1 MFKLLTRILLLTL
14 AAALTVPAT
23 AAPAQKSRWEQV
35 ETAPGDLS
43 EELAV
48 VVRDNYIYVTVYRPT
63 AVKLFTILGQP
74 VSQVTLPAG
83 TSRFKVAGVVFYSH
97 QAVTKPRIK
106 TINTPRV
113 MQPIN

>member
-48 VVRDNYIYVTVYRPT
+48 VVRDIYIYVTVYRPT

-83 TSRFKVAGVVFYSH
+83 TSRFKVAARGIYILKAGS
-97 QAVTKPRIK
+97 TTRRI
-106 TINTPRV
+106 TI
-113 MQPIN
+113 

>member
-1 MFKLLTRILLLTL
+1 MFKLLMRILLLTL

-83 TSRFKVAGVVFYSH
+83 TSRFKVAARGIYILKAGS
-97 QAVTKPRIK
+97 TTRRI
-106 TINTPRV
+106 TI
-113 MQPIN
+113 

>member
-23 AAPAQKSRWEQV
+23 AAPAQKWRWEQV
-35 ETAPGDLS
+35 ETARGDLS

-48 VVRDNYIYVTVYRPT
+48 VVGANHIYITVYRPT

-83 TSRFKVAGVVFYSH
+83 TSRFKVAARGIYILKAGS
-97 QAVTKPRIK
+97 TTRRI
-106 TINTPRV
+106 TI
-113 MQPIN
+113 

>member
-23 AAPAQKSRWEQV
+23 PAPAQKSRWEQV

-83 TSRFKVAGVVFYSH
+83 TSRFKVAARGIYILKAGS
-97 QAVTKPRIK
+97 TTRRI
-106 TINTPRV
+106 TI
-113 MQPIN
+113 

>member
-83 TSRFKVAGVVFYSH
+83 TSRFKVAARGIYILKAGS
-97 QAVTKPRIK
+97 TTRRI
-106 TINTPRV
+106 TI
-113 MQPIN
+113 

>member
-35 ETAPGDLS
+35 ETARGDLS

-48 VVRDNYIYVTVYRPT
+48 VVRDNYIYITVYRPT

-83 TSRFKVAGVVFYSH
+83 PSRFKVAARGIYILKAGS
-97 QAVTKPRIK
+97 TTRRI
-106 TINTPRV
+106 TI
-113 MQPIN
+113 

>member
-1 MFKLLTRILLLTL
+1 MLLTL

-83 TSRFKVAGVVFYSH
+83 TSRFKVAARGIYILKAGS
-97 QAVTKPRIK
+97 TTRRI
-106 TINTPRV
+106 TI
-113 MQPIN
+113 

>member
-48 VVRDNYIYVTVYRPT
+48 VVRDN
-63 AVKLFTILGQP
+63 
-74 VSQVTLPAG
+74 
-83 TSRFKVAGVVFYSH
+83 
-97 QAVTKPRIK
+97 
-106 TINTPRV
+106 
-113 MQPIN
+113 

>member
-14 AAALTVPAT
+14 GAALTVPAT

-83 TSRFKVAGVVFYSH
+83 TSRFKVAARGIYILKAGS
-97 QAVTKPRIK
+97 TTRRI
-106 TINTPRV
+106 TI
-113 MQPIN
+113 

>member
-14 AAALTVPAT
+14 GAALTVPAT

-48 VVRDNYIYVTVYRPT
+48 VVRDNYIYITFYRPT

-83 TSRFKVAGVVFYSH
+83 TSRFKVAARGIYILKAGS
-97 QAVTKPRIK
+97 TTRRI
-106 TINTPRV
+106 TI
-113 MQPIN
+113 

>member
-14 AAALTVPAT
+14 GTALTVPAT

-83 TSRFKVAGVVFYSH
+83 TSRFKVAARGIYILKAGS
-97 QAVTKPRIK
+97 TTRRI
-106 TINTPRV
+106 TI
-113 MQPIN
+113 

>member
-23 AAPAQKSRWEQV
+23 AQKSRWEQV
-35 ETAPGDLS
+35 ETARGDLS

-48 VVRDNYIYVTVYRPT
+48 VVRDNYIYITVYRPT

-83 TSRFKVAGVVFYSH
+83 TSRFKVAARGIYILKAGS
-97 QAVTKPRIK
+97 TTRRI
-106 TINTPRV
+106 TI
-113 MQPIN
+113 

>member
-48 VVRDNYIYVTVYRPT
+48 VVRDNFIYVTVYRPT

-83 TSRFKVAGVVFYSH
+83 TSRFKVAARGIYILKAGS
-97 QAVTKPRIK
+97 TTRRI
-106 TINTPRV
+106 TI
-113 MQPIN
+113 

>member
-14 AAALTVPAT
+14 GAALTVPAT

-48 VVRDNYIYVTVYRPT
+48 VVRDNYIYVTIYRPT

-83 TSRFKVAGVVFYSH
+83 TSRFKVAARGIYILKAGS
-97 QAVTKPRIK
+97 TTRRI
-106 TINTPRV
+106 TI
-113 MQPIN
+113 